1 MTALFN
7 GHLMQDDLAKP
18 TSSHW
23 SHSHPAIS
31 FASKQLPSRQ
41 RKTLRLLERRNQTL
55 PQRCFQKRCSSIK
68 HAITHYAN
76 SPRYPKWECSCL
88 ASTSTLFSV
97 SLSNLPTFLLQKRH
111 FSATAG
117 HPCPHPDLIQKS
129 TEMSCT
135 LHAMKCFLGQEK
147 QQH

>member
-1 MTALFN
+1 MIWRSRLLHTGVMHIMPSLRIQAALSQA
-7 GHLMQDDLAKP
+7 GE
-18 TSSHW
+18 
-23 SHSHPAIS
+23 
-31 FASKQLPSRQ
+31 
-41 RKTLRLLERRNQTL
+41 KTLRLLERRNQTF
-55 PQRCFQKRCSSIK
+55 PQRCFQRRCSSIR

-76 SPRYPKWECSCL
+76 SPRFPKWECSCL
-88 ASTSTLFSV
+88 ASTRTLSQ
-97 SLSNLPTFLLQKRH
+97 SLSKLPTFLLQKRH

-117 HPCPHPDLIQKS
+117 HPCPHPDLIQES